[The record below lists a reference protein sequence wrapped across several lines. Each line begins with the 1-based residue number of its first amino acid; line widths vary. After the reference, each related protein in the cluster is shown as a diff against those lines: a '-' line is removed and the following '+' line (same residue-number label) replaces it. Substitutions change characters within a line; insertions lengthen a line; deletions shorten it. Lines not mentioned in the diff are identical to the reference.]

1 MILCIEYR
9 LHNVMNVCNLV
20 LMSNPMN
27 IAIVAKKGGV
37 GKSNISILLYEA
49 LRQAG
54 KTVTIHDFDAQGTS
68 TKALSLLNAQ
78 KAHSSSSAEIII
90 WDTPP
95 SFDHPA
101 SATAVRNADIAL
113 VITSPYPADT
123 WEAEEAVQFV
133 RSKNAKAA
141 VRVVFNK
148 FRKTTILGR
157 LVEDNAKQFSAPM
170 LPVMLSFR
178 ECYAHALG
186 QGWKALDS
194 YAREEVLHFAVA
206 VLSI

>member
-1 MILCIEYR
+1 MYVVWL
-9 LHNVMNVCNLV
+9 VM
-20 LMSNPMN
+20 STPMN

-37 GKSNISILLYEA
+37 GKSNVSILLYEA
-49 LRQAG
+49 LRHAG
-54 KTVTIHDFDAQGTS
+54 KTVSINDFDAQGTS
-68 TKALSLLNAQ
+68 TKALTLLHAQ
-78 KAHSSSSAEIII
+78 KPPSSGKSEIII

-95 SFDHPA
+95 NFEHPA

-133 RSKNAKAA
+133 RDRNPKA
-141 VRVVFNK
+141 VIRVVFNK

-194 YAREEVLHFAVA
+194 YAREEVLQFAVA
-206 VLSI
+206 LLSTNSN

>member
-1 MILCIEYR
+1 
-9 LHNVMNVCNLV
+9 
-20 LMSNPMN
+20 MN
-27 IAIVAKKGGV
+27 IAVVAKKGGV
-37 GKSNISILLYEA
+37 GKSSVSILLYEA

-54 KTVTIHDFDAQGTS
+54 KIVTINDWDAQGTS
-68 TKALSLLNAQ
+68 TKALALINGQKPASNARP
-78 KAHSSSSAEIII
+78 EIII

-101 SATAVRNADIAL
+101 SATAVRNADVAL
-113 VITSPYPADT
+113 VLTSPYLADT

-133 RSKNAKAA
+133 RSRNPKAGL
-141 VRVVFNK
+141 RVVFNK

-157 LVEDNAKQFSAPM
+157 LVEDNAKQLSAPV

-194 YAREEVLHFAVA
+194 YAREEVLQFAVA
-206 VLSI
+206 ILSISSN